1 MSTPFYAI
9 IVAGGSG
16 SRMQTSRPKQFITIG
31 GLPVLM
37 HTVRRFYDFSPDVS
51 LILVLPE
58 KDILTWQNLCK
69 EYSFNLPVI
78 IVLGGATRFHSVQN
92 GLSAILGNDGI
103 VAIHDG
109 VRPFV
114 SQETIRKSFEVAKK
128 KGSAVAVTPL
138 KDSIR
143 MLTDKKSHSVNRNNY
158 CLVQTPQTFQVKLIK
173 QSYALAKDPAPFTD
187 DASVAENAG
196 FEISLIEGSYQNIK
210 ITSPEYLIWAEAFL
224 TKHTAF

>member
-1 MSTPFYAI
+1 MSLPLYAI

-16 SRMQTSRPKQFITIG
+16 TRMQSSLPKQFITIA

-37 HTVRRFYDFSPDVS
+37 HTVRRFYDFSADVS

-58 KDILTWQNLCK
+58 KEIPTWEKLCK
-69 EYSFNLPVI
+69 QYHFNLPI
-78 IVLGGATRFHSVQN
+78 NIVLGGSTRFHSVLN
-92 GLSAILGNDGI
+92 GLSAITEKEGL

-114 SQETIRKSFEVAKK
+114 SKETIRRSFDVAKE

-143 MLTDKKSHSVNRNNY
+143 MLNSEGNSQAVNRNEY
-158 CLVQTPQTFQVKLIK
+158 CLVQTPQTFQIQLIK
-173 QSYALAKDPAPFTD
+173 QSYSIVKNPAQFTD

-196 FEISLIEGSYQNIK
+196 FHISLIEGSYQNIK
-210 ITSPEYLIWAEAFL
+210 ITTTEDLIWGEAFL
-224 TKHTAF
+224 SK